1 MDTGKRTMNIEGL
14 TMDKMDKIYQ
24 TIDKMNTEYQTTDQP
39 IDKMDQTMDKMN
51 KMDQTMDKMNKMN
64 KMDQT
69 MYIEELTGINTAN
82 VIFKEQL
89 GEKTIKNRKGDIVSV
104 TPPIPK
110 FTTSIQI
117 NVVLNGGLDLSI
129 LKNEGYERVKE
140 IRFKDAGTP
149 STGGLTEIFNIPET
163 VEILK
168 CQGNRLKTI
177 SSLPTGLKELDIE
190 RNEMTD
196 IDFTRIPNL
205 KKLNISN
212 NQFQELK
219 NLPAGLKYL
228 NCSYNEIRY
237 LDLEGTNELTHLYIN
252 NNKIVSILNIP
263 SSLKHVSYYNNP
275 LKEISIFDTIPGLA
289 IYDDRGVV
297 NQRQNTTKDLVN
309 DEEVINGNEIDDSD
323 SGITDSINYKE
334 AITQYFKMKRDYE
347 AGLKSKISKIKNKTK
362 DDKKK
367 RRFFVSS
374 VKGNCIVCKRSVG
387 TIFKKK
393 NNYYIAICG
402 DVGRNP
408 CRLNIRIFNG
418 VSYNFFDDM
427 HYFKEYTEKGMEEII
442 KQKMDVLFN
451 YLSDKKA
458 TILFE
463 GALKKYTD
471 YNDGFAILYDEYKKI
486 YENPAKTELLRLK
499 NERIYSILEEINER
513 LEEYKKNPT
522 NNDLLREVI
531 ELQQKDLVPAVVALR
546 NAKYETMMVTCDLVE
561 KEGGEG
567 VTVAPKC
574 SLIQSEYNI
583 DNFIYLVEE
592 PKVIRFDV

>member
-1 MDTGKRTMNIEGL
+1 MDTGERTFDTGRFDIGE
-14 TMDKMDKIYQ
+14 Q
-24 TIDKMNTEYQTTDQP
+24 TIDTDLSSV
-39 IDKMDQTMDKMN
+39 M
-51 KMDQTMDKMNKMN
+51 
-64 KMDQT
+64 
-69 MYIEELTGINTAN
+69 NTAN
-82 VIFKEQL
+82 AVFKEQL
-89 GEKTIKNRKGDIVSV
+89 GEKTMKTRKGKIVSV
-104 TPPIPK
+104 TPPTPK
-110 FTTSIQI
+110 FTTSIKI
-117 NVVLNGGLDLSI
+117 NVVLNGRLDLSI
-129 LKNEGYERVKE
+129 LKNEGYDRVKE
-140 IRFKDAGTP
+140 IHFKDAGTP
-149 STGGLTEIFNIPET
+149 PTGGLTEIVNIPET
-163 VEILK
+163 IEIIK
-168 CQGNRLKTI
+168 CQGNRLKSI
-177 SSLPTGLKELDIE
+177 SPLSSKIKELDLE

-205 KKLNISN
+205 KKINISN

-219 NLPAGLKYL
+219 NLPAGLKYI

-237 LDLEGTNELTHLYIN
+237 LDLEGTTELTDLHIN

-263 SSLKHVSYYNNP
+263 ASLKHVSYYNNP
-275 LKEISIFDTIPGLA
+275 LKEIGVFDTIPNLA

-297 NQRQNTTKDLVN
+297 NKVRKPVIEGV
-309 DEEVINGNEIDDSD
+309 DEEVKDDVLEDEMSKYDNPDTVAIDSV
-323 SGITDSINYKE
+323 NYKE

-347 AGLKSKISKIKNKTK
+347 SGLKSKISKIKNRTK
-362 DDKKK
+362 EDKKK
-367 RRFFVSS
+367 RRFLLSS
-374 VKGNCIVCKRSVG
+374 VKGNCIVCKRNVG

-393 NNYYIAICG
+393 NNNYIAICG

-458 TILFE
+458 TVLFE
-463 GALKKYTD
+463 RALKKYTD
-471 YNDGFAILYDEYKKI
+471 YNDGFAILYDEYKKV
-486 YENPAKTELLRLK
+486 YENPAKIELLRLK
-499 NERIYSILEEINER
+499 NERIYSILEEIDER
-513 LEEYKKNPT
+513 LEEYRKTPT
-522 NNDLLREVI
+522 NNDLIREAVEI
-531 ELQQKDLVPAVVALR
+531 QQKELIPAIVALR
-546 NAKYETMMVTCDLVE
+546 NVKYETMSVVCDLVE

>member
-1 MDTGKRTMNIEGL
+1 MDTGERTMDRTMDQTMNIEE
-14 TMDKMDKIYQ
+14 I
-24 TIDKMNTEYQTTDQP
+24 TD
-39 IDKMDQTMDKMN
+39 
-51 KMDQTMDKMNKMN
+51 
-64 KMDQT
+64 
-69 MYIEELTGINTAN
+69 INTAN
-82 VIFKEQL
+82 AVFKEQL
-89 GEKTIKNRKGDIVSV
+89 GEKIVKTRKGTIVSV
-104 TPPIPK
+104 TPSTPK
-110 FTTSIQI
+110 FTTTIQI
-117 NVVLNGGLDLSI
+117 NVVLNGRLDLSI
-129 LKNEGYERVKE
+129 LKNEGYERIKE

-149 STGGLTEIFNIPET
+149 PTGGLTEIFNIPET

-205 KKLNISN
+205 KKINISN

-228 NCSYNEIRY
+228 NCCYNEIRY
-237 LDLEGTNELTHLYIN
+237 LDLEGANELTHLYIN

-263 SSLKHVSYYNNP
+263 TSLKYVSYYNNP
-275 LKEISIFDTIPGLA
+275 LKEISVFDTIPNVT
-289 IYDDRGVV
+289 IYDDRGIVKKP
-297 NQRQNTTKDLVN
+297 QNLANDGNENKKMGEDELVN
-309 DEEVINGNEIDDSD
+309 ENENIDMDNSD

-367 RRFFVSS
+367 RRFLVSS

-499 NERIYSILEEINER
+499 NERIYSILEEIDER

-522 NNDLLREVI
+522 NNDLLREAV
-531 ELQQKDLVPAVVALR
+531 ELQQKDLVPAVVELR
-546 NAKYETMMVTCDLVE
+546 NAKYETMLVTCDLVE

-567 VTVAPKC
+567 VTIAPKC